1 MLKDHK
7 NFRFNQFRE
16 NLRTDGRTDRL
27 VEDRRRDGMIDP
39 IS

>member
-1 MLKDHK
+1 MLKDYK

-16 NLRTDGRTDRL
+16 NLQTEGRTDRL
-27 VEDRRRDGMIDP
+27 VEGRRRDGMTDP